1 VHFYFSFTPTNLVAT
16 RDVQV
21 IAEDIGHCSA
31 TVNEA
36 NPIFWTIEALDTYAT
51 CTPVNVDSDV
61 AACIDYDPSR
71 YQATSEA
78 TSENNWIVPIEDD
91 DAENRFC
98 TRPSDY
104 LNDQTYACTEFKCV
118 IQRLFDTEN
127 SKDMIIPIPE
137 GTPPTTSLTV
147 FQNRCWAQIGNS
159 SSFKNAG
166 PKDIGST
173 AIVVQGAMYG
183 AAVSAASIL
192 ALSAALF

>member
-1 VHFYFSFTPTNLVAT
+1 VHFYLSFTPTNLLAS
-16 RDVQV
+16 RDVEV

-31 TVNEA
+31 TVNED
-36 NPIFWTIEALDTYAT
+36 NPIFWTVEALDTYAT
-51 CTPVNVDSDV
+51 CSPISDDDKSD
-61 AACIDYDPSR
+61 CEDRDPSR

-98 TRPSDY
+98 TRPDDY
-104 LNDQTYACTEFKCV
+104 LDDQTYACKEFDCT

-127 SKDMIIPIPE
+127 AKDMIIPEPAS
-137 GTPPTTSLTV
+137 GTSVTV

-166 PKDIGST
+166 PKNVASATISIEKG
-173 AIVVQGAMYG
+173 AIMGT
-183 AAVSAASIL
+183 AVSASIL
-192 ALSAALF
+192 ALAAAMLSF